1 MFHPCNMQSMEHK
14 AVQGGRGVKEV
25 FCAGIQPIGYVQAV
39 GLFVIGDVFICAGD
53 DAFEQIMSA
62 I

>member
-1 MFHPCNMQSMEHK
+1 MLKGFSVLGFN
-14 AVQGGRGVKEV
+14 
-25 FCAGIQPIGYVQAV
+25 PIGYVQAV

>member
-1 MFHPCNMQSMEHK
+1 MLKRFSVLGFN
-14 AVQGGRGVKEV
+14 
-25 FCAGIQPIGYVQAV
+25 PIGYVQAV